1 MNYSRA
7 PKTRLAEAASSRPA
21 RYVTAQADERA
32 GVAAHLAEAPDD
44 VPPVIY
50 IAGSGRSGSTMLE
63 RVLGEIPGF
72 VNVGELI
79 DLFRHVARH
88 GERCGCGEPFADCPF
103 WTSVGKRAFGGWDTE
118 SVAGVRTLLSQVSR
132 QRRMPQLLMMRLAG
146 GDFREH
152 VAAYGARYASLYRV
166 IAAEAGADYVVDA
179 SKWPVQALALARG
192 GLDVRVIHLVRDVRG
207 VSYSLGKQQVARPHA
222 VDETDFM
229 WRNAPAGA
237 AARWVT
243 CQGQAELLRSCGL
256 RVTRVHYEDFI
267 REPRR
272 TVEEALSGLGLRV
285 GEAQLSHIGDG
296 RVVLGHSHGL
306 SGNPSRFRYGEIVLR
321 ADDAWRDQMRRRDR
335 DIVTLVALPFLLRY
349 GRRPAGG
356 PAQADAA
363 QADAAPQADA
373 GQADA
378 VPADTA
384 LANKASADAAAQA
397 VPAAPS
403 LPERGEWPLVSVIV
417 PTRARPQLVRETIAA
432 VVAQTYPGD
441 IECIVVHDQEAP
453 DEGLTSLGTTR
464 HSIRVVSNTH
474 APGLAGARNSGLELT
489 SGEFVAS
496 CDDDDLWHPDKLQ
509 RQVDRLLSEP
519 GLIAVG
525 SGIRLLL
532 PGDKTLEW
540 PGRADRISYE
550 LLLRNRVKELHSS
563 TLVMRREAFDKV
575 GGYDEE
581 LPYGYSEDYDW
592 VLRLARV
599 GGVGL
604 LTPPLADIRRNA
616 TSWYQGESE
625 KVAAGLEYLLA
636 KHPDFAKSRRG
647 HARLLGQIAFAK
659 SALGQRGL
667 ALRLTTKALV
677 RYPASPYPYIALVHA
692 VTRIQPSHMLRA
704 ARLFRREMA

>member
-1 MNYSRA
+1 
-7 PKTRLAEAASSRPA
+7 
-21 RYVTAQADERA
+21 
-32 GVAAHLAEAPDD
+32 
-44 VPPVIY
+44 
-50 IAGSGRSGSTMLE
+50 MLE
-63 RVLGEIPGF
+63 RVIGEMPGF

-118 SVAGVRTLLSQVSR
+118 SVAEVRTLLSQVSR
-132 QRRMPQLLMMRLAG
+132 QRRMPQLLTMRLAG
-146 GDFREH
+146 RDFREH
-152 VAAYGARYASLYRV
+152 VAAYGARYASLYRI
-166 IAAEAGADYVVDA
+166 IAAEAGADCVVDA
-179 SKWPVQALALARG
+179 SKWPVQALALARA

-207 VSYSLGKQQVARPHA
+207 VSYSLGKQEVARPHA
-222 VDETDFM
+222 VGETDFM

-267 REPRR
+267 REPRHA
-272 TVEEALSGLGLRV
+272 VKAALSGLGFPV
-285 GEAQLSHIGDG
+285 EEAQLSHIGNG
-296 RVVLGHSHGL
+296 RVVLGHTHGL

-321 ADDAWRDQMRRRDR
+321 ADEAWRDQMRRRDR
-335 DIVTLVALPFLLRY
+335 GVATMVALPFLLRY

-356 PAQADAA
+356 PAPANT
-363 QADAAPQADA
+363 APANTA
-373 GQADA
+373 S
-378 VPADTA
+378 VDTA
-384 LANKASADAAAQA
+384 VQA
-397 VPAAPS
+397 GPPVVPM
-403 LPERGEWPLVSVIV
+403 PERAEWPLVSVIV
-417 PTRARPQLVRETIAA
+417 PTRGRPELVRETIAA

-453 DEGLTSLGTTR
+453 DEDLTSLGTAR
-464 HSIRVVSNTH
+464 RSIRAVSNTH
-474 APGLAGARNSGLELT
+474 APGLAGARNSGLELI

-509 RQVDRLLSEP
+509 RQIDRLLSEP
-519 GLIAVG
+519 DLIAVG

-540 PGRADRISYE
+540 PGRAERIGYE
-550 LLLRNRVKELHSS
+550 LLLRSRVKELHSS

-604 LTPPLADIRRNA
+604 LAPPLADIRRNA
-616 TSWYQGESE
+616 TSWYQGGSE

-636 KHPDFAKSRRG
+636 KHPDIAKSRRG
-647 HARLLGQIAFAK
+647 HARLLGQIAFAR

-677 RYPASPYPYIALVHA
+677 RYPASPYPYVALVHT
-692 VTRIQPSHMLRA
+692 VTRIEPSHMLRA

>member
-1 MNYSRA
+1 
-7 PKTRLAEAASSRPA
+7 
-21 RYVTAQADERA
+21 
-32 GVAAHLAEAPDD
+32 
-44 VPPVIY
+44 
-50 IAGSGRSGSTMLE
+50 MLE

-79 DLFRHVARH
+79 DLFRHAARH

-103 WTSVGKRAFGGWDTE
+103 WTSVGKRAFGGWGTE
-118 SVAGVRTLLSQVSR
+118 SVAEVRTLLSQVSR
-132 QRRMPQLLMMRLAG
+132 QRRMPQLLAMQLAG

-152 VAAYGARYASLYRV
+152 VTAYGARYASLYRI
-166 IAAEAGADYVVDA
+166 IAAEAGANCVVDA
-179 SKWPVQALALARG
+179 SKWPVQALALARA

-207 VSYSLGKQQVARPHA
+207 VSYSLSKQQVARPHA
-222 VDETDFM
+222 VDQADFM

-256 RVTRVHYEDFI
+256 RVSRVHYEDFI

-272 TVEEALSGLGLRV
+272 TVEAALSSLGLPV
-285 GEAQLSHIGDG
+285 DPAQLSHIGDG
-296 RVVLGHSHGL
+296 RVVLGHTHGL

-321 ADDAWRDQMRRRDR
+321 ADEAWRDQMRRRDR
-335 DIVTLVALPFLLRY
+335 RIVTMVALPFLLRY

-356 PAQADAA
+356 PAPANTAPANTAPPNMASANTASVDAA
-363 QADAAPQADA
+363 
-373 GQADA
+373 
-378 VPADTA
+378 T
-384 LANKASADAAAQA
+384 QA
-397 VPAAPS
+397 VPAAAPM
-403 LPERGEWPLVSVIV
+403 PERAEWPRVSVIV
-417 PTRARPQLVRETIAA
+417 PTRGRPELVRLTIAA

-453 DEGLTSLGTTR
+453 DEGLTSLGTAR
-464 HSIRVVSNTH
+464 RSIRVVSNTH
-474 APGLAGARNSGLELT
+474 APGLAGARNSGLELI

-519 GLIAVG
+519 DLIAVG

-532 PGDKTLEW
+532 PGDKTVEW
-540 PGRADRISYE
+540 PGRADRINYE

-563 TLVMRREAFDKV
+563 TLVMRREAFGKV

-616 TSWYQGESE
+616 TSWYQGGSE

-636 KHPDFAKSRRG
+636 KHPDFVKSRRG

-677 RYPASPYPYIALVHA
+677 RYPASPYPYIALVHV
-692 VTRIQPSHMLRA
+692 VTRIEPSQMLRA

>member
-1 MNYSRA
+1 VNYSRT
-7 PKTRLAEAASSRPA
+7 PLTQMAEAATSRPA
-21 RYVTAQADERA
+21 RNGATAADERA
-32 GVAAHLAEAPDD
+32 AGTARAAQPPDGT
-44 VPPVIY
+44 PPVIY

-79 DLFRHVARH
+79 DLFRHAARH
-88 GERCGCGEPFADCPF
+88 GERCGCGELFADCPF

-118 SVAGVRTLLSQVSR
+118 SVAEVRTLLSQVSR
-132 QRRMPQLLMMRLAG
+132 QRRMPQLLTIRLASR
-146 GDFREH
+146 DFREH

-207 VSYSLGKQQVARPHA
+207 VSYSLGKQQARPHA
-222 VDETDFM
+222 VDENDLM

-237 AARWVT
+237 AARWVA
-243 CQGQAELLRSCGL
+243 CQGQAELLRGCGL
-256 RVTRVHYEDFI
+256 RVARVHYEDFV

-272 TVEEALSGLGLRV
+272 TVEVALSELGLQV
-285 GEAQLSHIGDG
+285 DPAQLSHIGDG
-296 RVVLGHSHGL
+296 RVVLGHTHGL

-321 ADDAWRDQMRRRDR
+321 ADEAWRDQMRGRDR
-335 DIVTLVALPFLLRY
+335 RIVTMVAAPFLLRY
-349 GRRPAGG
+349 GRRRAGG
-356 PAQADAA
+356 AA
-363 QADAAPQADA
+363 QAATASAAP
-373 GQADA
+373 
-378 VPADTA
+378 
-384 LANKASADAAAQA
+384 ASAGTAPASAAPASAAPASAETAVQAAPAAA
-397 VPAAPS
+397 PM
-403 LPERGEWPLVSVIV
+403 PERAEWPLVSVIV
-417 PTRARPQLVRETIAA
+417 PTRGRPELVRQTIAA

-441 IECIVVHDQEAP
+441 IECIVVHDQESP
-453 DEGLTSLGTTR
+453 DEELAALGTAR
-464 HSIRVVSNTH
+464 RSIRVVSNTH
-474 APGLAGARNSGLELT
+474 TPGLAGARNTGLAFT
-489 SGEFVAS
+489 SGEFVAG

-519 GLIAVG
+519 DLIAVG

-563 TLVMRREAFDKV
+563 TLVMRREAFDKA

-604 LTPPLADIRRNA
+604 LAPPLADIRRNA
-616 TSWYQGESE
+616 TSWYQGGSE

-636 KHPDFAKSRRG
+636 KHPDIAKSRRG

-659 SALGQRGL
+659 SALGQRGQ
-667 ALRLTTKALV
+667 ALRLSTKAII
-677 RYPASPYPYIALVHA
+677 RYPPSPYPYIALVHT
-692 VTRIQPSHMLRA
+692 VTRLQPSHMLRA

>member
-1 MNYSRA
+1 VNYSRT
-7 PKTRLAEAASSRPA
+7 PRSQMAEAATPWRPRNGIA
-21 RYVTAQADERA
+21 AADERSA
-32 GVAAHLAEAPDD
+32 VTGRAAQPPGST
-44 VPPVIY
+44 PPVIY

-79 DLFRHVARH
+79 DLFRHVASH
-88 GERCGCGEPFADCPF
+88 GERCGCGELFADCPF

-118 SVAGVRTLLSQVSR
+118 SVAEVRTLLRQVSR
-132 QRRMPQLLMMRLAG
+132 QRRMPQLLTIRLASR
-146 GDFREH
+146 DFRKH

-207 VSYSLGKQQVARPHA
+207 VSYSLGKQQARPHA
-222 VDETDFM
+222 VDENDLM

-243 CQGQAELLRSCGL
+243 CQGQAELLRGCGL
-256 RVTRVHYEDFI
+256 RVARVHYEDFV

-272 TVEEALSGLGLRV
+272 TVEAALSELGLPV
-285 GEAQLSHIGDG
+285 EEAQLSHIGDG
-296 RVVLGHSHGL
+296 RVVLGHTHGL

-321 ADDAWRDQMRRRDR
+321 ADEAWRDQMRGRDR
-335 DIVTLVALPFLLRY
+335 RIVTMIALPFLLRY
-349 GRRPAGG
+349 GRRTASGGASATTAPA
-356 PAQADAA
+356 ATASADAA
-363 QADAAPQADA
+363 QAA
-373 GQADA
+373 
-378 VPADTA
+378 TE
-384 LANKASADAAAQA
+384 SAAQA
-397 VPAAPS
+397 APAAAPPA
-403 LPERGEWPLVSVIV
+403 PERAEWPLVSVIV
-417 PTRARPQLVRETIAA
+417 PTRGRPELVRQTIAA

-441 IECIVVHDQEAP
+441 IECIVVHDQESP
-453 DEGLTSLGTTR
+453 DEKLAALGTAR
-464 HSIRVVSNTH
+464 RSIRVVSNTH
-474 APGLAGARNSGLELT
+474 TPGLAGARNAGLELT

-509 RQVDRLLSEP
+509 RQIDRLLSEP
-519 GLIAVG
+519 DLIAVG

-532 PGDKTLEW
+532 PDDKTLEW

-563 TLVMRREAFDKV
+563 TLVMRREAFDKA

-592 VLRLARV
+592 VLRVARV

-604 LTPPLADIRRNA
+604 VEPPLADIRRNA
-616 TSWYQGESE
+616 TSWYQGGSE

-636 KHPDFAKSRRG
+636 KHPDIAKSRRG

-667 ALRLTTKALV
+667 ALRLSTKALI
-677 RYPASPYPYIALVHA
+677 RYPASPYPYIALVHT
-692 VTRIQPSHMLRA
+692 VTGLQPSHMLRA

>member
-1 MNYSRA
+1 
-7 PKTRLAEAASSRPA
+7 
-21 RYVTAQADERA
+21 
-32 GVAAHLAEAPDD
+32 
-44 VPPVIY
+44 
-50 IAGSGRSGSTMLE
+50 MLE
-63 RVLGEIPGF
+63 RVLGEMPGF

-88 GERCGCGEPFADCPF
+88 GERCGCGELFADCPF
-103 WTSVGKRAFGGWDTE
+103 WTNVGKRAFGGWDTE
-118 SVAGVRTLLSQVSR
+118 SVAEVRTLLGQVSR
-132 QRRMPQLLMMRLAG
+132 QRRMPQLLTIRLASR
-146 GDFREH
+146 DFRKH
-152 VAAYGARYASLYRV
+152 VAAYGARYASLYQV

-207 VSYSLGKQQVARPHA
+207 VSYSLGKQQARPHA
-222 VDETDFM
+222 VDENDLM

-243 CQGQAELLRSCGL
+243 CQGQAELLRGCGL
-256 RVTRVHYEDFI
+256 RVARVHYEDFV

-272 TVEEALSGLGLRV
+272 TVEVALSELGLPV
-285 GEAQLSHIGDG
+285 EEAQLSHIGDG
-296 RVVLGHSHGL
+296 RVVLGQSHGL
-306 SGNPSRFRYGEIVLR
+306 SGNPSRFRYGEIALR
-321 ADDAWRDQMRRRDR
+321 ADEAWRDQMRGRDR
-335 DIVTLVALPFLLRY
+335 RIVTMVALPFLLRY
-349 GRRPAGG
+349 GRRPAGAATVSADAAPVATVSAE

-363 QADAAPQADA
+363 S
-373 GQADA
+373 
-378 VPADTA
+378 TET
-384 LANKASADAAAQA
+384 AAQA
-397 VPAAPS
+397 APAAAPA
-403 LPERGEWPLVSVIV
+403 PERAEWPLVSVIV
-417 PTRARPQLVRETIAA
+417 PTRGRPGLVRQTIAA

-441 IECIVVHDQEAP
+441 IECIVVHDQESP
-453 DEGLTSLGTTR
+453 DEELGTLGTAR
-464 HSIRVVSNTH
+464 RSIRVVSNTH
-474 APGLAGARNSGLELT
+474 TPGLAGARNTGLELT

-509 RQVDRLLSEP
+509 RQIDRLLSEP
-519 GLIAVG
+519 DLIAVG

-563 TLVMRREAFDKV
+563 TLVMRREAFDKA

-592 VLRLARV
+592 VLRLARA

-604 LTPPLADIRRNA
+604 LVPPLADIRRNA
-616 TSWYQGESE
+616 TSWYQGGSE

-636 KHPDFAKSRRG
+636 KHPDIAKSRRG

-667 ALRLTTKALV
+667 ALRLSTKALI
-677 RYPASPYPYIALVHA
+677 RYPASPYPYIALVHT
-692 VTRIQPSHMLRA
+692 VTRLQPSHMLRA

>member
-1 MNYSRA
+1 
-7 PKTRLAEAASSRPA
+7 
-21 RYVTAQADERA
+21 
-32 GVAAHLAEAPDD
+32 
-44 VPPVIY
+44 
-50 IAGSGRSGSTMLE
+50 MLE
-63 RVLGEIPGF
+63 RVIGEMPGF

-118 SVAGVRTLLSQVSR
+118 SVAEVRTLLSQVSR
-132 QRRMPQLLMMRLAG
+132 QRRMPQLLTMRLAG
-146 GDFREH
+146 RDFREH
-152 VAAYGARYASLYRV
+152 VAAYGARYASLYRI
-166 IAAEAGADYVVDA
+166 IAAEAGADCVVDA
-179 SKWPVQALALARG
+179 SKWPVQALALARA

-207 VSYSLGKQQVARPHA
+207 VSYSLGKQEVARPHA
-222 VDETDFM
+222 VGETDFM

-267 REPRR
+267 REPRH
-272 TVEEALSGLGLRV
+272 TVKAALSGLGFPV
-285 GEAQLSHIGDG
+285 EEAQLSHIGNG
-296 RVVLGHSHGL
+296 RVVLGHTHGL

-321 ADDAWRDQMRRRDR
+321 ADEAWRDQMRRRDR
-335 DIVTLVALPFLLRY
+335 GVATMVALPFLLRY
-349 GRRPAGG
+349 GRRPGGG
-356 PAQADAA
+356 PAPANT
-363 QADAAPQADA
+363 APANTA
-373 GQADA
+373 S
-378 VPADTA
+378 VDTA
-384 LANKASADAAAQA
+384 VQA
-397 VPAAPS
+397 GPPVVPM
-403 LPERGEWPLVSVIV
+403 PERAEWPLVSVIV
-417 PTRARPQLVRETIAA
+417 PTRGRPELVRETIAA

-453 DEGLTSLGTTR
+453 DEDLTSLGTAR
-464 HSIRVVSNTH
+464 RSIRVVSNTH
-474 APGLAGARNSGLELT
+474 APGLAGARNSGLELI

-519 GLIAVG
+519 DLITVG

-540 PGRADRISYE
+540 PGRAERIGYE
-550 LLLRNRVKELHSS
+550 LLLRSRVKELHSS

-604 LTPPLADIRRNA
+604 LAPPLADIRRNA

-636 KHPDFAKSRRG
+636 KHPDIAKSRRG
-647 HARLLGQIAFAK
+647 HARLLGQIAFAR

-677 RYPASPYPYIALVHA
+677 RYPASPYPYVALVHT
-692 VTRIQPSHMLRA
+692 VTRIEPSHMLRA

>member
-1 MNYSRA
+1 
-7 PKTRLAEAASSRPA
+7 
-21 RYVTAQADERA
+21 
-32 GVAAHLAEAPDD
+32 
-44 VPPVIY
+44 
-50 IAGSGRSGSTMLE
+50 MLE

-88 GERCGCGEPFADCPF
+88 GERCGCGELFADCPF
-103 WTSVGKRAFGGWDTE
+103 WTSVGKRAFGGWDTD
-118 SVAGVRTLLSQVSR
+118 SVAEVRTLLSQVSR
-132 QRRMPQLLMMRLAG
+132 QRRMPQLLTIRLASR
-146 GDFREH
+146 DFRKH

-207 VSYSLGKQQVARPHA
+207 VSYSLGKQQARPHA
-222 VDETDFM
+222 VDENDLM

-243 CQGQAELLRSCGL
+243 CQGQAELLRGCGL
-256 RVTRVHYEDFI
+256 RVARVHYEDFV

-272 TVEEALSGLGLRV
+272 TVEVALSELGLPV
-285 GEAQLSHIGDG
+285 EEAQLSHIGDG
-296 RVVLGHSHGL
+296 RVVLGHTHGL
-306 SGNPSRFRYGEIVLR
+306 SGNPSRFHYGEIVLR
-321 ADDAWRDQMRRRDR
+321 ADEAWRDQMRGRDR
-335 DIVTLVALPFLLRY
+335 RIVTMVALPFLLRY

-356 PAQADAA
+356 TVLAA
-363 QADAAPQADA
+363 TA
-373 GQADA
+373 
-378 VPADTA
+378 PADTA
-384 LANKASADAAAQA
+384 SADTAPAAVEAAAQA
-397 VPAAPS
+397 ASAPAPM
-403 LPERGEWPLVSVIV
+403 PERAEWPLVSVIV
-417 PTRARPQLVRETIAA
+417 PTRGRPELVRQTIAA

-441 IECIVVHDQEAP
+441 IECIVVHDQESP
-453 DEGLTSLGTTR
+453 DEELATLGTAR
-464 HSIRVVSNTH
+464 RSIRVVSNTH
-474 APGLAGARNSGLELT
+474 APGLAGARNTGLELT

-509 RQVDRLLSEP
+509 RQIDRLLSEP
-519 GLIAVG
+519 DLIAVG

-563 TLVMRREAFDKV
+563 TLVMRREAFDKA

-581 LPYGYSEDYDW
+581 LPFGYSEDYDW

-604 LTPPLADIRRNA
+604 LEPPLADIRRNA
-616 TSWYQGESE
+616 TSWYQGGSE

-636 KHPDFAKSRRG
+636 KHPDIAKSRRG
-647 HARLLGQIAFAK
+647 HARLLGQIAFAR

-667 ALRLTTKALV
+667 ALRLSTKALV